1 MPEKPRLKKGFRSS
15 VGQTSRPAAMAFPGR
30 LFQSPAGISCITPV
44 HIPPDYGQSVFRD
57 IRRRTAALWKHGSG
71 GLYFPRCFMALLFLL
86 TAPHRRFFFL
96 HSLLTNRRSW
106 IIILAV
112 VRSWRN
118 WHTRTFE
125 GRVGDR
131 TGSSPVDR
139 TKREP
144 LKTLSFQGFCYVH
157 FAVLPLFLPFTASEM
172 LISGRR

>member
-1 MPEKPRLKKGFRSS
+1 MPEKPRLKKGFRSGA
-15 VGQTSRPAAMAFPGR
+15 GQTSRPAAMAFPGR

-71 GLYFPRCFMALLFLL
+71 GLYFPRRFMALLFLL

-106 IIILAV
+106 IIILTV

-139 TKREP
+139 TIIP
-144 LKTLSFQGFCYVH
+144 TSF
-157 FAVLPLFLPFTASEM
+157 
-172 LISGRR
+172 